1 MKGEGEGALFAR
13 RFTFA
18 RQAKP
23 RPPAFVLVAVLVI
36 VMLLSMLVISLLFRF
51 QAEDTAASASLG
63 SEQAWAAAMS
73 GVEEALR
80 VAATAASGATDW
92 QDNPAAFR
100 ERLVFEDG
108 GEQWYFSVFSPGGGD
123 ALNEVRH
130 GLTDEASKLNVNYSS
145 SANLEKLPRV
155 SPTMA
160 AALMDFLDADDL
172 PEPEGA
178 EQEYYSALARPYT
191 IRNGPLASLDELL
204 LVRGF
209 TAEILHG
216 AAAAPANATNV
227 EPPTASAN
235 PRPARG
241 LSQFLTV
248 ASYDLNTDAD
258 GWDRTNLNDPAA
270 PLPATDRLPAAV
282 TNFIFALQTNG
293 VTLSHPADLLE
304 ATLPI
309 KDAKGVETELASGVG
324 KAELAAVL
332 ELFTATDDY
341 YTDGLINVNTASAT
355 VLATLPGVDE
365 ALAETI
371 VSARGALG
379 PDRKTTIAWL
389 YQEGVLDAAKF
400 KTLAPLLTA
409 RSAQFTFQVIGYGLP
424 SGRFRVLEAGIDVT
438 GGERRVTYLRDVT
451 RRGLPFTIVGEG
463 EGQVT
468 KRQTPARGRPQP
480 QQARGAESPSFTS
493 LNQNDAV
500 KSAPRLQR
508 GGTQGLD
515 LGLNFRRPGRS
526 FALKRGAAGPI
537 ASCRERSRPFPLTP
551 ALSRR
556 ERENRIPRSADRDA
570 AAVRALAD
578 FPPLPAGEGRGEGE
592 GSTQAPQVMVSP
604 GSATV
609 GSPASLALGAW
620 ILALSS
626 PEVNR
631 G

>member
-1 MKGEGEGALFAR
+1 
-13 RFTFA
+13 
-18 RQAKP
+18 
-23 RPPAFVLVAVLVI
+23 
-36 VMLLSMLVISLLFRF
+36 MLLSMLVISLLFRF
-51 QAEDTAASASLG
+51 QAEDSAASASIG
-63 SEQAWAAAMS
+63 GEQAWAAAMS

-80 VAATAASGATDW
+80 VAKTAAPGATDW
-92 QDNPAAFR
+92 QDNPGAFR
-100 ERLVFEDG
+100 ERLVFDDG
-108 GEQWYFSVFSPGGGD
+108 VERWFFSVFTPDAVPG
-123 ALNEVRH
+123 EVRH
-130 GLTDEASKLNVNYSS
+130 GLTDEASKLNINAAA
-145 SANLEKLPRV
+145 SAKFEKLPRV

-160 AALMDFLDADDL
+160 AALIDFLDPDDV

-216 AAAAPANATNV
+216 T
-227 EPPTASAN
+227 PPTSASAPEAEPSPAPGN
-235 PRPARG
+235 SRPVRG

-248 ASYDLNTDAD
+248 ASYDLNADAD
-258 GWDRTNLNDPAA
+258 GWDLTNLNDPAS
-270 PLPATDRLPAAV
+270 PLPSTDRLPPAV
-282 TNFIFALQTNG
+282 TNFIIALQTNG

-304 ATLPI
+304 ATLPV
-309 KDAKGVETELASGVG
+309 KDGKGFATELASGVG

-332 ELFTATDDY
+332 ELFTAKDDS

-409 RSAQFTFQVIGYGLP
+409 RSAQFSFQVIGYGVP
-424 SGRFRVLEAGIDVT
+424 SGRFRVLEAGIDVA

-451 RRGLPFTIVGEG
+451 RRGLPFPIAGETDR
-463 EGQVT
+463 GQSAKLSVPNPKSPT
-468 KRQTPARGRPQP
+468 SSQLPAPKRA
-480 QQARGAESPSFTS
+480 S
-493 LNQNDAV
+493 LH
-500 KSAPRLQR
+500 
-508 GGTQGLD
+508 
-515 LGLNFRRPGRS
+515 RRPTW
-526 FALKRGAAGPI
+526 AL
-537 ASCRERSRPFPLTP
+537 E
-551 ALSRR
+551 LS
-556 ERENRIPRSADRDA
+556 I
-570 AAVRALAD
+570 
-578 FPPLPAGEGRGEGE
+578 
-592 GSTQAPQVMVSP
+592 
-604 GSATV
+604 
-609 GSPASLALGAW
+609 
-620 ILALSS
+620 

>member
-1 MKGEGEGALFAR
+1 MNFRTAISICANAR
-13 RFTFA
+13 AVECGDKSPHSKA
-18 RQAKP
+18 R
-23 RPPAFVLVAVLVI
+23 AFVLVAVLVI

-51 QAEDTAASASLG
+51 QAEDSAASASIG

-80 VAATAASGATDW
+80 VAKAAAPGATDW
-92 QDNPAAFR
+92 QDNPGAFR
-100 ERLVFEDG
+100 ERLVFDDG
-108 GEQWYFSVFSPGGGD
+108 SDRWFFSVFSPGGEVPG
-123 ALNEVRH
+123 EVRH
-130 GLTDEASKLNVNYSS
+130 GLTDEASKLNVNSS
-145 SANLEKLPRV
+145 SAANLEKLPRV

-160 AALMDFLDADDL
+160 AALIDFLDLDDT
-172 PEPEGA
+172 PQPEGA

-216 AAAAPANATNV
+216 ASSSAMTATNG
-227 EPPTASAN
+227 EPTASSATA
-235 PRPARG
+235 RPARG
-241 LSQFLTV
+241 LGQFLTV

-258 GWDRTNLNDPAA
+258 GWDRTNLNDPAS
-270 PLPATDRLPAAV
+270 PLPATELLPPAV

-304 ATLPI
+304 ATLPV
-309 KDAKGVETELASGVG
+309 KDGKGVESELASGVG

-332 ELFTATDDY
+332 ELFTATDDA

-379 PDRKTTIAWL
+379 SDRKTTIAWL

-409 RSAQFTFQVIGYGLP
+409 RSSQFSFQVIGYGLP

-451 RRGLPFTIVGEG
+451 RRGLPF
-463 EGQVT
+463 Q
-468 KRQTPARGRPQP
+468 
-480 QQARGAESPSFTS
+480 
-493 LNQNDAV
+493 LNNDAEA
-500 KSAPRLQR
+500 APAQSVRRNGKEARR
-508 GGTQGLD
+508 G
-515 LGLNFRRPGRS
+515 
-526 FALKRGAAGPI
+526 
-537 ASCRERSRPFPLTP
+537 
-551 ALSRR
+551 
-556 ERENRIPRSADRDA
+556 
-570 AAVRALAD
+570 
-578 FPPLPAGEGRGEGE
+578 
-592 GSTQAPQVMVSP
+592 
-604 GSATV
+604 
-609 GSPASLALGAW
+609 
-620 ILALSS
+620 
-626 PEVNR
+626 
-631 G
+631 

>member
-1 MKGEGEGALFAR
+1 MECGDKSPHSKAR
-13 RFTFA
+13 
-18 RQAKP
+18 
-23 RPPAFVLVAVLVI
+23 AFVLVAVLVI
-36 VMLLSMLVISLLFRF
+36 VMLLAMLVISLLFRF
-51 QAEDTAASASLG
+51 QAEDTAASASVG
-63 SEQAWAAAMS
+63 TEQAWAAAMS

-80 VAATAASGATDW
+80 VAATAGSGATDW

-108 GEQWYFSVFSPGGGD
+108 GERWYFSVFSPGGGD

-130 GLTDEASKLNVNYSS
+130 GLTDEASKLNVNFSS
-145 SANLEKLPRV
+145 AANLEKLPRV
-155 SPTMA
+155 TPTMA
-160 AALMDFLDADDL
+160 AALVDFLDFDDI

-216 AAAAPANATNV
+216 ASLSTSASTNGEAPANGGNA
-227 EPPTASAN
+227 
-235 PRPARG
+235 RPARG
-241 LSQFLTV
+241 LGQFLTV

-258 GWDRTNLNDPAA
+258 GWDRTNLNDPAS
-270 PLPATDRLPAAV
+270 PLPAADRLPPAV

-304 ATLPI
+304 ATLPV

-379 PDRKTTIAWL
+379 PDRKQTIAWL

-400 KTLAPLLTA
+400 KTLAPLLTV
-409 RSAQFTFQVIGYGLP
+409 RSAQFTFQVIGYGVP
-424 SGRFRVLEAGIDVT
+424 SGRFRVLEAAIDVA

-451 RRGLPFTIVGEG
+451 RRGLPFPITGEG
-463 EGQVT
+463 EGAATSAKLQ
-468 KRQTPARGRPQP
+468 R
-480 QQARGAESPSFTS
+480 PSFKSQRTS
-493 LNQNDAV
+493 KAQ
-500 KSAPRLQR
+500 AP
-508 GGTQGLD
+508 
-515 LGLNFRRPGRS
+515 
-526 FALKRGAAGPI
+526 KR
-537 ASCRERSRPFPLTP
+537 
-551 ALSRR
+551 
-556 ERENRIPRSADRDA
+556 A
-570 AAVRALAD
+570 AA
-578 FPPLPAGEGRGEGE
+578 
-592 GSTQAPQVMVSP
+592 SP
-604 GSATV
+604 RRIWNLELGTW
-609 GSPASLALGAW
+609 SLE
-620 ILALSS
+620 LSS
-626 PEVNR
+626 PEVPR
-631 G
+631 V